1 MLLHRTVQLCNN
13 NVCFHNKTCSA
24 ASANNNCSINNKPNN
39 NCPNNNFPNNKS
51 NNNFPNNNFPNNN
64 FSNNNFNNN
73 DKPNN
78 NKSSRHPLTSC
89 AKVNAL
95 KPSSHLTTVVDSLSA
110 SMKAKVSNNN
120 APKVFTTM
128 LTHADVNAS
137 WAPWKTHV
145 PYNHASTV
153 VNASQLMS
161 AHTNANAQLDS
172 MARLANW
179 TLVCVK
185 LNNHAVKHQT
195 HVVNRS
201 DWVLLSNTFA
211 FANKKLRTVL
221 AANKL
226 NATHAKVLMD
236 RNHWPSATKV
246 SSCATV
252 NVCSSNHAQVVPFGM
267 TPTRLAS
274 GPICKVLVLNKINRN
289 HTAKDTVNNKHQESR

>member
-1 MLLHRTVQLCNN
+1 
-13 NVCFHNKTCSA
+13 VCFHNKTCSA
-24 ASANNNCSINNKPNN
+24 ASANNNCLTFNNNCPNNKSNNKCPNN
-39 NCPNNNFPNNKS
+39 KSNSNCPNNNFPNN
-51 NNNFPNNNFPNNN
+51 NN
-64 FSNNNFNNN
+64 
-73 DKPNN
+73 KPNN
-78 NKSSRHPLTSC
+78 NKSSCHPLTSC

-95 KPSSHLTTVVDSLSA
+95 KPSSHLTTVADSLSA
-110 SMKAKVSNNN
+110 SMKARVSNNN
-120 APKVFTTM
+120 APRVFTTT
-128 LTHADVNAS
+128 LTHADANAS

-145 PYNHASTV
+145 PFNHASTV
-153 VNASQLMS
+153 VNVSQLMS

-185 LNNHAVKHQT
+185 LNNHAVKLQT

-211 FANKKLRTVL
+211 FANKKPRTVL

-226 NATHAKVLMD
+226 NKTHAKVLMD

-267 TPTRLAS
+267 MPTRLAS
-274 GPICKVLVLNKINRN
+274 GPICKVLVFNKINRN
-289 HTAKDTVNNKHQESR
+289 HTPKDTVNKHQKSR